1 MLCPGVVE
9 GTMFRWLS
17 SDRRVFMRSAI
28 GAPLAAAVAAGPLRA
43 AKQAKLFRST
53 RDVLGELGVRTFV
66 NAAGTYT
73 RLTASRMP
81 LEVVSAMQGAS
92 TRYVDL
98 GELHEKAGDRI
109 AELLDCEAALVTAG
123 CASALT
129 MATAA
134 CVAGTDTERIK
145 RLPDTAGMRDEVVIQ
160 KAHRN
165 GYDHAIRNC
174 GVRLVEVETADELDN
189 AIGERTAMLFFLNRA
204 ELEGRV
210 GHEEFV
216 RIGRQRGIPTLN
228 DAAADVPPV
237 ENLFRFTK
245 MGYDMV
251 AFSGGKGLLGP
262 QSAGLLLGRRDL
274 IEAARLN
281 NSPYSDSVGR
291 TNKVNKE
298 EIVGMLV
305 ALELFLQ
312 RDHEQVWKE
321 WSRRCRRI
329 EQAIGGLKGV
339 STEVFVPEIANAVP
353 HLRVRWDYSAV
364 GVDPEEA
371 AKRLREGD
379 PSVEVRPN
387 YEDGLVISVWMLE
400 PGEERI
406 VARRVHS
413 VLAQALRS
421 SV

>member
-1 MLCPGVVE
+1 
-9 GTMFRWLS
+9 MFGWLS
-17 SDRRVFMRSAI
+17 RDRRAFMRWVASAPFV
-28 GAPLAAAVAAGPLRA
+28 GAFAAGPLRA
-43 AKQAKLFRST
+43 AQQVKRIRSA

-73 RLTASRMP
+73 RLTASKMP
-81 LEVVSAMQGAS
+81 PEVLSAMQGAS

-109 AELLDCEAALVTAG
+109 AQLLDCDAALVTAG

-129 MATAA
+129 LATAA
-134 CVAGTDTERIK
+134 CVAGDDSERIK
-145 RLPDTAGMRDEVVIQ
+145 RLPDTAGMKNEVVMQ

-174 GVRLVEVETADELDN
+174 GVRLVEVETAREMDA
-189 AIGERTAMLFFLNRA
+189 AISERTAMLFFLNRA
-204 ELEGRV
+204 ERDGRI
-210 GHEEFV
+210 GNEEFV
-216 RIGRQRGIPTLN
+216 SVGKKHGIPTLN
-228 DAAADVPPV
+228 DAAADVPPAD
-237 ENLFRFTK
+237 NLFRFTE
-245 MGYDMV
+245 MGYDLV

-274 IEAARLN
+274 VEAARLN

-305 ALELFLQ
+305 ALELFLE
-312 RDHEQVWKE
+312 RDHEQAWKG
-321 WSRRCRRI
+321 WTRRCKRI
-329 EQAIGGLKGV
+329 EQALDGLQGV

-353 HLRVRWDYSAV
+353 HLRVRWDYERTALV
-364 GVDPEEA
+364 AERA
-371 AKRLREGD
+371 AARLREGD
-379 PSVEVRPN
+379 PSVEVRPG
-387 YEDGLVISVWMLE
+387 YEDGLVIAVWMLE

-406 VARRVHS
+406 VGRRLHG
-413 VLAQALRS
+413 VLAEAIGAS
-421 SV
+421 S